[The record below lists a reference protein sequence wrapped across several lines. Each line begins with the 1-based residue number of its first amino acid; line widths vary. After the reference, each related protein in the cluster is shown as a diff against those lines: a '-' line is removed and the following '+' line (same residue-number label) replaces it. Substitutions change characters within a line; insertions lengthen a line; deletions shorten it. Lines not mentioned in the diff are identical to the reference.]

1 MKRYDVEKSVK
12 VVSAYSCMEHA
23 GGDFPMQII
32 YQPTGKMRSVE
43 TE

>member
-1 MKRYDVEKSVK
+1 VK
-12 VVSAYSCMEHA
+12 VVSAYNCMEHA

-32 YQPTGKMRSVE
+32 YLPTDKMRSVE